1 MNRGYYYERFLNGFV
16 AKKFEFINS
25 LDDAA
30 EILKYSQRNCTT
42 IGLKQ
47 EYSFEEMDHLEA
59 FTSRFARLSDIVIQ
73 KMFRI
78 IDKIDLEDEGTVR
91 DRINNAE
98 KKGLIDNGETFGQ
111 IRIVRNDITHEYHS
125 ENLKEIFRMALDLT
139 PHLLSCVNN
148 IKIYCKKYF

>member
-1 MNRGYYYERFLNGFV
+1 MKNSLTDLLRKSLD
-16 AKKFEFINS
+16 S

-30 EILKYSQRNCTT
+30 EILKYSLENCTK

-47 EYSFEEMDHLEA
+47 KYSFEEMDHLEA

-73 KMFRI
+73 KLFRI

-98 KKGLIDNGETFGQ
+98 KKGLIDNAETFVQ

-125 ENLKEIFRMALDLT
+125 ENLKEIFIMALDLT
-139 PHLLSCVNN
+139 PHLLLCANS